1 MKANRNKKGQFVAG
15 NQGRPK
21 GAGNKMTSDRKERIA
36 EVLAKLEETLLEDIS
51 TMKPKEKIQL
61 WVDLQEFIQPKL
73 QRVAVDLEPSEE
85 GISKI
90 TFEVV
95 SGKGEIAKSEK
106 AK

>member
-1 MKANRNKKGQFVAG
+1 MKANRNKKGQFVTG

-21 GAGNKMTSDRKERIA
+21 GAGNKLTSDRKERIA
-36 EVLAKLEETLLEDIS
+36 EVLAKLEESLLDDIE

-73 QRVAVDLEPSEE
+73 QRVAVDLGPAEE

-90 TFEVV
+90 TFEVI
-95 SGKGEIAKSEK
+95 KGNSEIAK
-106 AK
+106 

>member
-1 MKANRNKKGQFVAG
+1 
-15 NQGRPK
+15 
-21 GAGNKMTSDRKERIA
+21 
-36 EVLAKLEETLLEDIS
+36 
-51 TMKPKEKIQL
+51 
-61 WVDLQEFIQPKL
+61 
-73 QRVAVDLEPSEE
+73 VDLEPAEE

>member
-1 MKANRNKKGQFVAG
+1 MKANRNKKGQFVSG
-15 NQGRPK
+15 NAGRPK
-21 GAGNKMTSDRKERIA
+21 GAANKLSSDRKVRIA
-36 EVLAKLEETLLEDIS
+36 EVLAKLEESLLQDLE

-73 QRVAVDLEPSEE
+73 QRVAVDVAPAEE

-95 SGKGEIAKSEK
+95 HGGSEIMK
-106 AK
+106 

>member
-21 GAGNKMTSDRKERIA
+21 GAGNKLTSDRKERIA
-36 EVLAKLEETLLEDIS
+36 EVLAKLEESLMDDIE
-51 TMKPKEKIQL
+51 TMKPKEKIEL

-73 QRVAVDLEPSEE
+73 QRVAVDLGPTEE

-90 TFEVV
+90 TFEVIRGSSEV
-95 SGKGEIAKSEK
+95 AK
-106 AK
+106 